1 MSEDRPTTA
10 NPLATIAA
18 AKDAAVKPSW
28 VPIRSLGER
37 HRGRILTH
45 ILSLEESDRYL
56 RFGYPA
62 TDEQVQRY
70 VETLDF
76 DRDEVFGIFN
86 RRLELIA
93 MAHLAYLPVDV
104 AATQESGTAEFGV
117 SVVRRAR
124 GRGFG
129 ARLFEHAVLHA
140 RNRGCDRLFIHALS
154 ENTAM
159 LKIARNAGATVERD
173 GPESEAWLK
182 LPPDSISSQVGEL
195 VGQQI
200 AEFDYQ
206 LKLHAQRLGDWL
218 QAVTEVKAHMG
229 GTGRTAQE

>member
-1 MSEDRPTTA
+1 MVSSTTSTLHTAPKPT
-10 NPLATIAA
+10 PERL
-18 AKDAAVKPSW
+18 SW
-28 VPIRSLGER
+28 VPIRSLAER
-37 HRGRILTH
+37 HRARIATH
-45 ILSLEESDRYL
+45 ILSLSESDRYL

-70 VETLDF
+70 VESIDF
-76 DRDEVFGIFN
+76 ERDEVFGIFN

-93 MAHLAYLPVDV
+93 MAHLAYLPVP
-104 AATQESGTAEFGV
+104 TQPEAPATAEFGV
-117 SVVRRAR
+117 SVIGRAR
-124 GRGFG
+124 GRGYG

-140 RNRGCDRLFIHALS
+140 RNRGCERLFIHALS
-154 ENTAM
+154 ENAAM

-195 VGQQI
+195 VGHQV

-206 LKLHAQRLGDWL
+206 LKLHAQRLSAWL
-218 QAVTEVKAHMG
+218 KGSPEVKTHTVETDHNAS
-229 GTGRTAQE
+229 E